1 MGKNP
6 FKKEV
11 KKVNPNGEEVDSDD
25 EEDEER
31 VDSDDEERVD
41 SDDEGDEGEV
51 DSDGDKDEEG
61 YNNSYGEILHP
72 TKKRGRHPVAQE
84 RQDTSAACNGR
95 LKRGDYPQQEAAA
108 TAAKG
113 LADALQGEAT
123 AAKGLADALQGEA
136 TAAIQ
141 KACYASNDCAE
152 SNLAVRRLQ
161 CARETHDAQFI
172 AADKTEQ
179 EVYRM
184 ATSAR
189 EVADAMLA
197 RLEVAKQERR
207 QLGEQIHRD
216 QQGVF
221 RNAISAERM
230 VAARKKADKLVAN
243 AAAARKVADAM
254 LARLEVAKQERRQL
268 GEQIHRDQQG
278 VFRNAI
284 SAERMVAARKKAD
297 KLVANAAAAR
307 KKADKLVANAA
318 AARLVCVKRIMTN
331 PFIKVH
337 ADLTDENL
345 SVLRKW
351 LSECEE
357 DDERFEEECR
367 KVARWFKQLKRGMS
381 SVGAREIASL
391 LDSTL
396 QTPGEKRSWQDLL
409 AWPDSS
415 SF

>member
-11 KKVNPNGEEVDSDD
+11 KKVNPNGEE
-25 EEDEER
+25 

-243 AAAARKVADAM
+243 AAAAR
-254 LARLEVAKQERRQL
+254 
-268 GEQIHRDQQG
+268 
-278 VFRNAI
+278 
-284 SAERMVAARKKAD
+284 
-297 KLVANAAAAR
+297 
-307 KKADKLVANAA
+307 
-318 AARLVCVKRIMTN
+318 LVCVKRIMTN

>member
-1 MGKNP
+1 MALPSHLGKKDIKSNISSGRGKGGKGLGKNP

-243 AAAARKVADAM
+243 AAAARK
-254 LARLEVAKQERRQL
+254 
-268 GEQIHRDQQG
+268 
-278 VFRNAI
+278 
-284 SAERMVAARKKAD
+284 
-297 KLVANAAAAR
+297 
-307 KKADKLVANAA
+307 KADKLVANAA